1 MTTPDHGSADH
12 DSTENAFADDAFTV
26 ADPIEDAPDDTRLS
40 LFEGDEGMLTLEQ
53 RRCLVVVLKH
63 QIITDDRDEWPVL
76 VRDARLIRSRLNDLF
91 LDLVIDRDRG
101 VAYKVQIRS
110 DASGYVPPLLRDT
123 AYTREETVL
132 LAHLRQRHL
141 AERGSGHPHAHIDR
155 DDCLAAVAQ
164 FRPATATDRSGDEK
178 KAGAAVDALVKAGI
192 LVKADGDDRFLIS
205 PVIETLLP
213 IDRLRVIQEWLAEQN
228 RPENA
233 RRRRDE
239 TLPDE
244 PDDAL
249 PDDDDDEEDAA

>member
-1 MTTPDHGSADH
+1 MTTPDD
-12 DSTENAFADDAFTV
+12 AFADDAFTTPD
-26 ADPIEDAPDDTRLS
+26 AIENAPDDTALS
-40 LFEGDEGMLTLEQ
+40 LFDGDDGMLTLEQ
-53 RRCLVVVLKH
+53 RRCLVVMLKH
-63 QIITDDRDEWPVL
+63 QIITDEREEWPVL
-76 VRDARLIRSRLNDLF
+76 LRDARLIKSRLNDLF

-110 DASGYVPPLLRDT
+110 DASGYVPPLLRDS

-141 AERGSGHPHAHIDR
+141 AERGSGRPHAHLDR

-164 FRPATATDRSGDEK
+164 FRPAHATDRSGDEK
-178 KAGAAVDALVKAGI
+178 KAGAAVDSLVKAGI

-233 RRRRDE
+233 LRRRIE
-239 TLPDE
+239 PAADE
-244 PDDAL
+244 PEDA
-249 PDDDDDEEDAA
+249 PQDEDDEEDAA